1 VPLLP
6 QPKKQIHVMDG
17 IALKL
22 SVLLKTIDV
31 IINVYVFLLEPSIPI
46 LIKFLH
52 QFLVVHIDFC
62 RHPSDL

>member
-1 VPLLP
+1 
-6 QPKKQIHVMDG
+6 MDG